1 MKFSPTGGIHM
12 TPETKNRI
20 HLVYGIV
27 LSVITIF
34 AGICFIAACLNIYRS
49 GVASDAA
56 QIYTRQIV
64 AESFAKIAL
73 PVYACLVLVIGGM
86 LLDLALPTEKK
97 KVKPEKNLPL
107 ILSRLHEKTDLD
119 ACDAELCTAISKEQ
133 KLRKNWTHLCAFGLT
148 TAFILFLS
156 DACNAQ
162 NWGTNSTPSMVK
174 AMYVMFGTLIFPFLL
189 TVFAVY
195 RSRKSLEKEIE
206 LMRQAAATSPK
217 TAEAAPKKATCNCKA
232 NALRIALI
240 GIGIALVVLGA
251 CNEGTADILTKA
263 VNICTE
269 CVGLG

>member
-1 MKFSPTGGIHM
+1 M
-12 TPETKNRI
+12 TPETKKRI

-86 LLDLALPTEKK
+86 LLDLALPIEKK

-119 ACDAELCTAISKEQ
+119 ACDAELCTAIQ
-133 KLRKNWTHLCAFGLT
+133 KQRSLRKRMVLGSGILLVLGFV
-148 TAFILFLS
+148 LFLIY
-156 DACNAQ
+156 ACDGN
-162 NWGTNSTPSMVK
+162 NWAANSTPSMVT
-174 AMYVMFGTLIFPFLL
+174 AVVVLFGRLAVPFAF
-189 TVFAVY
+189 TVYSTY
-195 RSRKSLEKEIE
+195 RYRKSLEKEIE

-240 GIGIALVVLGA
+240 GISVALVILGA